1 MTDEYRRPDAQD
13 LQEIAHNVPVLCNG
27 SIAVALALSVT
38 RQIHGQGVPPGGQV
52 PDLET
57 PLLLRPPRPMHE
69 RDAHPSPGVG
79 AGIGARLG
87 GVVKR

>member
-1 MTDEYRRPDAQD
+1 MAHEYRRVDAQGI
-13 LQEIAHNVPVLCNG
+13 QEIAHNVPVFRNG
-27 SIAVALALSVT
+27 PTALTLALSVT
-38 RQIHGQGVPPGGQV
+38 RQIHGQGIPPGGQV

-69 RDAHPSPGVG
+69 RDTQLSPGVG
-79 AGIGARLG
+79 TGIGACLG